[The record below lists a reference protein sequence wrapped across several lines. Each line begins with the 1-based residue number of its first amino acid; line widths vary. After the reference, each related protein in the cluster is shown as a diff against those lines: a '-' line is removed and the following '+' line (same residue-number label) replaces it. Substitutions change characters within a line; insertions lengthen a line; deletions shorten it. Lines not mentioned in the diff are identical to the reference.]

1 MICLSASVVLFRDT
15 DVFTVSCTLL
25 KKEDTLV
32 SWKEKTCNLTL
43 DICIRNYT
51 INMYICTFLLL
62 VELRLLLFTTGDAEY
77 KTIIIC
83 LR

>member
-15 DVFTVSCTLL
+15 DVFTVSCKLL

-43 DICIRNYT
+43 NICI
-51 INMYICTFLLL
+51 
-62 VELRLLLFTTGDAEY
+62 
-77 KTIIIC
+77 
-83 LR
+83 